1 MLRIV
6 NVILIIS
13 IAVAV
18 FFIGKDTRYAQKE
31 EVIEI
36 YPGDTGDEYDRLIE
50 LFGSEKASTE

>member
-13 IAVAV
+13 IAAAV
-18 FFIGKDTRYAQKE
+18 FFVSKDTQSAQKE